1 MVGRSTWN
9 SEVLVAKVNAV
20 FDTVSMYILNSE
32 VMKKLIIQMKDGIV
46 LRYLRNI
53 INIGFCDS

>member
-53 INIGFCDS
+53 INIGF

>member
-9 SEVLVAKVNAV
+9 GSEVLVAKVNAV

-32 VMKKLIIQMKDGIV
+32 IMKKLIIQMKDGIV

-53 INIGFCDS
+53 INIGF

>member
-1 MVGRSTWN
+1 
-9 SEVLVAKVNAV
+9 LVAKVNAV
-20 FDTVSMYILNSE
+20 FDTVSMYILNSK

-53 INIGFCDS
+53 INIGF